1 MSWGRTVDRERCLQ
15 VFDEGGES
23 GCPFMFVFGADQGS
37 VPFMDKIFYKK
48 KTYRSWSS
56 LTDLPASSILE
67 IRVLANTSGVISRYM
82 FW

>member
-23 GCPFMFVFGADQGS
+23 GCPFMFVFRADRGS

-48 KTYRSWSS
+48 KN
-56 LTDLPASSILE
+56 LPVLE
-67 IRVLANTSGVISRYM
+67 FVDRFAGVEHT
-82 FW
+82 